1 MFGCKKILLEVLER
15 TKRIEQYLSNEGTKI
30 MSALEDLTT
39 AINNETNVLA
49 TKLTALQT
57 SLAAAIAA
65 GQAPSAADIAAL
77 QAVSDRL
84 TALGADP
91 SNPIPAPVPAPAPTV
106 PAA

>member
-1 MFGCKKILLEVLER
+1 
-15 TKRIEQYLSNEGTKI
+15 

-39 AINNETNVLA
+39 ALNNETNVLA
-49 TKLTALQT
+49 AKLTALQA
-57 SLAAAIAA
+57 SLAAALAA

-91 SNPIPAPVPAPAPTV
+91 AAPIPVPVAAPTT
-106 PAA
+106 PAV